1 LGLPARVAR
10 GTFGAMLDA
19 TERKALTL
27 ASFAAACI
35 AFMPAEI
42 LSGLALLTL
51 SAALFEYDRVTTRRE
66 EAAAAAAPPL
76 PDGTK
81 PGA

>member
-1 LGLPARVAR
+1 
-10 GTFGAMLDA
+10 MLDA

-27 ASFAAACI
+27 STFVAACI

-42 LSGLALLTL
+42 LSGLVLLSV
-51 SAALFEYDRVTTRRE
+51 SAALFEWDRVVTRRE
-66 EAAAAAAPPL
+66 EAASAAAPPA
-76 PDGTK
+76 PEGSE